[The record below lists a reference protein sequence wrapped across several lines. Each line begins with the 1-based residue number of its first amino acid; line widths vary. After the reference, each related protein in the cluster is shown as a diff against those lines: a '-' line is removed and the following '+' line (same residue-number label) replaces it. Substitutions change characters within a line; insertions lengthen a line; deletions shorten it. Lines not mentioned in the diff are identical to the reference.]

1 MFETTRVI
9 KGTSKLQLGLRYQN
23 EWTMKYDLTCDC
35 YAEKYPVIERA
46 VGGMP
51 SYDNNIFKALLF
63 EGCIKEHGEVVKAEE
78 GC

>member
-1 MFETTRVI
+1 
-9 KGTSKLQLGLRYQN
+9 
-23 EWTMKYDLTCDC
+23 MKYDLTCDC